1 MVHLDK
7 NQARFDDI
15 HRQYGE
21 AVRIVTTGQVG
32 TSVIYSETAERTAA
46 DIVDEFELVRL
57 DEYFDWSRQ
66 LRTEH
71 LA

>member
-1 MVHLDK
+1 M
-7 NQARFDDI
+7 
-15 HRQYGE
+15 
-21 AVRIVTTGQVG
+21 
-32 TSVIYSETAERTAA
+32 IYSETAERTAS

-57 DEYFDWSRQ
+57 DEYFDWSRE

>member
-1 MVHLDK
+1 MRNFGAKAWIYSITTGIAGDNRVS
-7 NQARFDDI
+7 F
-15 HRQYGE
+15 
-21 AVRIVTTGQVG
+21 TTGQVG

-66 LRTEH
+66 LRAEH

>member
-1 MVHLDK
+1 M
-7 NQARFDDI
+7 
-15 HRQYGE
+15 
-21 AVRIVTTGQVG
+21 RIVTTGQVG

-46 DIVDEFELVRL
+46 DVVDEFELVRL
-57 DEYFDWSRQ
+57 DEYFDWSRE

>member
-7 NQARFDDI
+7 NRARFDDI
-15 HRQYGE
+15 HRKYGE
-21 AVRIVTTGQVG
+21 AVRIVTTGEVG

-46 DIVDEFELVRL
+46 DIVDEFELVQL
-57 DEYFDWSRQ
+57 YDYFDWSRQ

-71 LA
+71 LG